1 MLEKFKKEYL
11 AKQLF
16 FICDKRIGITDD
28 AKSILEAI
36 EDINLLMINSEE
48 NSRSDNLI
56 DYFKKHHINIKI
68 PCLLAYGNGTVYDDA
83 KKLSDKIKN
92 EIDSI
97 KQYYDKKTYVFDG
110 ITPEIIFCVFPIE
123 SIERLRDKEYGFYAG
138 LC

>member
-1 MLEKFKKEYL
+1 
-11 AKQLF
+11 
-16 FICDKRIGITDD
+16 
-28 AKSILEAI
+28 
-36 EDINLLMINSEE
+36 MINSEE